1 MNSAT
6 NAQPKVTP
14 MYPGIH
20 HADDAEDGPNLPKAP
35 LNTLLGFDM
44 ETYQIPLDT
53 LMPSKRIPDG
63 VMSTRKYKQIVSS
76 IHEIGLIEPLSVI
89 QYDPA
94 KSEFVLLDGH
104 LRVLALKDLGVH
116 EAPCLLAKD
125 DETYTYNHRINRLST
140 IQEHYMIRRAIDR
153 GVSKER
159 LARAFGVNLSSI
171 NRRINLLE
179 GICPE
184 AIARLQDKQFT
195 PDVTRVLRNMKAAR
209 QVEAVELMVA
219 SNTITVAHAEA
230 LLKATPIEQRT
241 NFKPAE
247 RDKQLAP
254 IEQIVKLEK
263 EMSQVQTQYKD
274 AEENYGSDLL
284 NLVVAK
290 GYLTKLLGNEAV
302 KSYIFRHEPEILEQF
317 ELVVNTVSME
327 EAVQQQ
333 LEAEGEFE
341 EDMDSNAPP
350 SDETDPA
357 DSENDNV
364 SCIEGE
370 TTPNE

>member
-1 MNSAT
+1 MNPAT
-6 NAQPKVTP
+6 NTQRAQPNITP
-14 MYPGIH
+14 MYPGIQQSDT
-20 HADDAEDGPNLPKAP
+20 DDGTDLPKAP
-35 LNTLLGFDM
+35 LNTLLGFDL

-63 VMSTRKYKQIVSS
+63 VMSTRKYKQVVSS

-89 QYDPA
+89 QHDPA
-94 KSEFVLLDGH
+94 KPEFIFLDGH

-116 EAPCLLAKD
+116 EAPCLIAKD
-125 DETYTYNHRINRLST
+125 DEIYTYNHRINRLST

-179 GICPE
+179 GICPD
-184 AIARLQDKQFT
+184 AIARLQDKQFN

-209 QVEAVELMVA
+209 QVEAVELIVA
-219 SNTITVAHAEA
+219 SNTITVARADA
-230 LLKATPIEQRT
+230 LLKATPPEQRT
-241 NFKPAE
+241 DFKPTE

-290 GYLTKLLGNEAV
+290 GYLTKLLGNDAV
-302 KSYIFRHEPEILEQF
+302 KSYITRHEPEILEHF

-333 LEAEGEFE
+333 LEADGEFE
-341 EDMDSNAPP
+341 EPPEEEAP
-350 SDETDPA
+350 A
-357 DSENDNV
+357 Q
-364 SCIEGE
+364 
-370 TTPNE
+370 